1 MSEGSGCPTLFGLVD
16 LQRDCETKARFDS
29 ESGMINT
36 CRTVSGSELISYN
49 VPWYFYIHDG
59 VFMTSSSFLQKGDSV
74 SSVRHYI
81 HGVCMYVSVCI
92 GVYRCVS
99 VCVGVCRCV
108 SVCVCWCVLR
118 CGTVAKERPTTTDK
132 MENANDND
140 RQDGKRERQRTTATI
155 FFFTDTS
162 LKNQQL

>member
-59 VFMTSSSFLQKGDSV
+59 VFMTSSSFLQKGDSI

-81 HGVCMYVSVCI
+81 PGVCIYVSVCI
-92 GVYRCVS
+92 GVCRCL
-99 VCVGVCRCV
+99 CVGVFYDVGRWQNSDRQDEKCERQ
-108 SVCVCWCVLR
+108 
-118 CGTVAKERPTTTDK
+118 RPTTTDK
-132 MENANDND
+132 MENANDN
-140 RQDGKRERQRTTATI
+140 ERHRPSSFSRTRP
-155 FFFTDTS
+155 
-162 LKNQQL
+162 